1 MPEIGP
7 LVGVAEFKDSE
18 WTCEELR
25 EETGLERV
33 PLPLCDQTHLQL
45 GRTKILSLRFSQSK
59 LLLKSDPFPSSAKP
73 GL

>member
-7 LVGVAEFKDSE
+7 LVRVAEFKDSE

-33 PLPLCDQTHLQL
+33 PLPLYVTRPTFSW
-45 GRTKILSLRFSQSK
+45 GELRY
-59 LLLKSDPFPSSAKP
+59 
-73 GL
+73 